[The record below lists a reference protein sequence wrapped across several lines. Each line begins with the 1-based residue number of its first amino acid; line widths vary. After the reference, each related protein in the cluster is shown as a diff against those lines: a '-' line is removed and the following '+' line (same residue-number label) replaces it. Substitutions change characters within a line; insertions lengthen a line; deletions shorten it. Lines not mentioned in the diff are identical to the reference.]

1 MAKKK
6 KNSNYHI
13 TFEAPKAPVK
23 KERKPLDKKVIIG
36 VSIALA
42 VLIIVGAILAVVML
56 SHDGTAFYR
65 NRNLKDRDITYV
77 EMSVKDYGKITLLL
91 DATTAPKTV
100 ANFISLVEDG
110 FYDGLTFHRV
120 MENFM
125 IQGGD
130 PKADGSGGRDEKIYG
145 EFSANGYDKNDL
157 LHKRGVISM
166 ARSGRHYDENG
177 EINKGYDTASCQ
189 FFICNADA
197 EWLDG
202 QYAAFGY
209 VVDGMSVVDKITAA
223 TVKYTAAQS
232 GTISDKTKQAVIEY
246 IKVLDDYQP

>member
-1 MAKKK
+1 MGRKK

-13 TFEAPKAPVK
+13 TFETPTERPTNGGAVAKKALMVSAAV
-23 KERKPLDKKVIIG
+23 LVCAIIIG
-36 VSIALA
+36 V
-42 VLIIVGAILAVVML
+42 ILAVITL
-56 SHDGTAFYR
+56 SYDGTAYYKD
-65 NRNLKDRDITYV
+65 RNLEGRDITYV
-77 EMSVKDYGKITLLL
+77 EMSVKGYGKIKLLL

-100 ANFISLVEDG
+100 KNFVDLVNEG

-120 MENFM
+120 MTDFM

-130 PKADGSGGRDEKIYG
+130 PEGTGGGGLDEKIYG
-145 EFSANGYDKNDL
+145 EFEANGYDDNDI

-166 ARSGRHYDENG
+166 ARSGRHYDEFGNID
-177 EINKGYDTASCQ
+177 EGYNSASCQ

-202 QYAAFGY
+202 QYASFGY
-209 VVDGMSVVDKITAA
+209 VVEGMSVVDRITSA
-223 TVKYTAAQS
+223 TVKFVDAGS

-246 IKVLDDYQP
+246 IKVIEE

>member
-1 MAKKK
+1 MGRKK

-13 TFEAPKAPVK
+13 TFEAPTEKAPGGVVAKRTVK
-23 KERKPLDKKVIIG
+23 VLAIILAC
-36 VSIALA
+36 AL
-42 VLIIVGAILAVVML
+42 IVGIILAVIAL
-56 SHDGTAFYR
+56 SYDGTAYYK
-65 NRNLKDRDITYV
+65 NRDLEGRDITYV
-77 EMSVKDYGKITLLL
+77 EMSVKGYGKVKLLL

-100 ANFISLVEDG
+100 ENFVNLVNEG

-120 MENFM
+120 MTDFM

-130 PKADGSGGRDEKIYG
+130 PEATGGGGLDEKIYG
-145 EFSANGYDKNDL
+145 EFLANGYEDNDL

-166 ARSGRHYDENG
+166 ARSGKHLDEFGNID
-177 EINKGYDTASCQ
+177 EGYNSASCQ

-209 VVDGMSVVDKITAA
+209 VVEGMSVVDRITSA
-223 TVKYTAAQS
+223 TVKYTEAES
-232 GTISDKTKQAVIEY
+232 GTIADKTKQAVIEY
-246 IKVLDDYQP
+246 IKVVEE